1 MKYAYS
7 LFPGRE
13 LLYLSSTTRMLLWF
27 LHTQVCVS
35 LFNNVA
41 EVDFVV
47 ESNQSILSSS
57 NILGALFNNDD
68 EMMSFVEYSV
78 MQQIQT

>member
-1 MKYAYS
+1 MLTHSFQGENYYTCLA
-7 LFPGRE
+7 
-13 LLYLSSTTRMLLWF
+13 LLGCSSDF
-27 LHTQVCVS
+27 YIHEYVS
-35 LFNNVA
+35 PFNNVA

-68 EMMSFVEYSV
+68 EMMS
-78 MQQIQT
+78 